1 MFNIYKKNKMPRLD
15 QKKPL
20 INNDIT
26 LSDYDPLA
34 VFTIVLIPSAL
45 LISMK
50 LFMMS
55 GTI

>member
-1 MFNIYKKNKMPRLD
+1 MPRLD